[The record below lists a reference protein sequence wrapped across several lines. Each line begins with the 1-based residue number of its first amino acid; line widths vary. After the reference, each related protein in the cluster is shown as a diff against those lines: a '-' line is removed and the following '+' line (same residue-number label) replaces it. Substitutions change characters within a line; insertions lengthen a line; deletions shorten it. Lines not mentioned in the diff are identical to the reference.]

1 MQFLCLLGGLGE
13 DYVGEEGDSQLD
25 VHLFTHL
32 YVQ

>member
-1 MQFLCLLGGLGE
+1 MQFLCLLGGLEE
-13 DYVGEEGDSQLD
+13 DYGGEEGDSQSD